1 MASDVA
7 ANVVVQGR
15 EEGSGGEMG
24 VESQQLEQADGG
36 VVAWRNLIAAF
47 MFEALLWGFPISFG
61 VFQAH
66 YSKLPQFK
74 GNPHVTLVGTMA
86 SGIPYLGAPFMAAF
100 VRHYQRYRY
109 AIIWVGWP
117 LCILGLVAGSFA
129 NSVGALIVTQGVM
142 YGSRNAA
149 GFLILYWPIL
159 SVVNEWWISRRGM
172 AFGFITSA
180 AGASGIAM
188 PFIIETL
195 LARYGYKTTLR
206 AVAVA
211 MVLLTGPLIPMIRGR
226 LPPAQA
232 SIATRTDWSF
242 VRKPLF
248 IVYCTANAAQGLGFF
263 FPSLF
268 LPSYAA
274 SIGLGGKQGA
284 LLLALMNLGQVL
296 GQWTFGILSDR
307 MSLNPLLV
315 LSTSVAAIAAF
326 TSWGLA
332 QDLAPLVVFALVFG
346 FFAYGFCSMR
356 ARMGTAVSEEPTA
369 ALATFGIFVC
379 CQGLG
384 NVLAGPISVALLHG
398 VVKKDSYAI
407 VRYRPMVVFT
417 GACMV
422 LSALSIGTWYIRPRR
437 FVA

>member
-1 MASDVA
+1 MFSRRRREAVEHELHHIAAASDA
-7 ANVVVQGR
+7 AVTQNP
-15 EEGSGGEMG
+15 EGSNASETGL
-24 VESQQLEQADGG
+24 ESQLEQVDGG

-61 VFQAH
+61 VFQNH
-66 YSKLPQFK
+66 YSQLPQFK

-100 VRHYQRYRY
+100 VRRYQRYRY
-109 AIIWVGWP
+109 TIIWVGWP
-117 LCILGLVAGSFA
+117 LCILGLIAGSFA
-129 NSVGALIVTQGVM
+129 DSVGALIVTQGVM
-142 YGSRNAA
+142 YGS

-159 SVVNEWWISRRGM
+159 SVVNEWWITRRGM
-172 AFGFITSA
+172 AFGFVTSA

-188 PFIIETL
+188 PFIIELL
-195 LARYGYKTTLR
+195 LAKYGYKFTLR

-211 MVLLTGPLIPMIRGR
+211 MVILTGPLIPMIRGR
-226 LPPAQA
+226 LPPAMQA
-232 SIATRTDWSF
+232 SAPTRTDWSF

-248 IVYCTANAAQGLGFF
+248 AVYCTANAAQGLGFF

-274 SIGLGGKQGA
+274 SIGLSGRQGA

-307 MSLNPLLV
+307 MSLNPMLV
-315 LSTSVAAIAAF
+315 LSTTVAAIASF

-332 QDLAPLVVFALVFG
+332 HDLAPLVIFALVFG

-384 NVLAGPISVALLHG
+384 NVLAGPISVALLEG
-398 VVKKDSYAI
+398 TVRREGYAVVSEKKKSKTKSETEERNWNA
-407 VRYRPMVVFT
+407 R
-417 GACMV
+417 A
-422 LSALSIGTWYIRPRR
+422 
-437 FVA
+437 